1 MLAEKALKIHAEL
14 PKKNRRALAELH
26 YKIGLT
32 YLMQQL
38 NKEGAAALRNSSVL
52 IEEEISEIKSKENPT
67 EREKNN
73 MLDLEETRQE
83 ILVKIQ
89 EIEET
94 QAQVSA
100 KET

>member
-1 MLAEKALKIHAEL
+1 M
-14 PKKNRRALAELH
+14 PSKNRRILAELY

-32 YLMQQL
+32 YLMQQM
-38 NKEGAAALRNSSVL
+38 NKEGATALRNSSEL
-52 IEEEISEIKSKENPT
+52 IDEEIKEAKANENLT
-67 EREKNN
+67 EREKSN

-94 QAQVSA
+94 QAQVSSA
-100 KET
+100 VKYIN

>member
-1 MLAEKALKIHAEL
+1 MSS
-14 PKKNRRALAELH
+14 KNRRALAELH

-38 NKEGAAALRNSSVL
+38 NKEGAKALRNSSEL
-52 IEEEISEIKSKENPT
+52 IEEEIAEIKAKENPT

-94 QAQVSA
+94 QAQVSVA
-100 KET
+100 VAP

>member
-1 MLAEKALKIHAEL
+1 L
-14 PKKNRRALAELH
+14 PSKNRRILAELY

-32 YLMQQL
+32 YLMQQM
-38 NKEGAAALRNSSVL
+38 NKEGATALRNSSEL
-52 IEEEISEIKSKENPT
+52 IDEEIKEAKANENLT
-67 EREKNN
+67 EREKSN

-94 QAQVSA
+94 QAQVSSA
-100 KET
+100 VKYIN

>member
-1 MLAEKALKIHAEL
+1 
-14 PKKNRRALAELH
+14 
-26 YKIGLT
+26 
-32 YLMQQL
+32 MQQL
-38 NKEGAAALRNSSVL
+38 NKEGAKALRNSSEL
-52 IEEEISEIKSKENPT
+52 IEEEIAEIKAKENPT

-94 QAQVSA
+94 QAQVRASYTSMMTIYYIYYLFIDYRRSTRRPGQLYQA
-100 KET
+100 NEQ